1 MTNEEDN
8 LQVSPNLKKLL
19 LSEVDLIRDALSIL
33 EVFTEGTVKTTL
45 KFIEDIEHETP
56 QDNE

>member
-1 MTNEEDN
+1 MTNDEDN

-33 EVFTEGTVKTTL
+33 EVFTEGTAKTTL
-45 KFIEDIEHETP
+45 KFIEDLEHETP